1 MWRFESRADDQISF
15 SNSSTLNPIAIEDR
29 LVADEN
35 IEHAMVIG
43 DGRPFPTL
51 LIQPTEDAF
60 SKLGSGDEMK
70 EKLWKVV
77 SESNKQARANGQI
90 ASQRHIILTEQ
101 DKPLIKT
108 AKLTVSK
115 KASMKEYSE
124 EIEAVYK
131 NATKEDHRDLSKRI
145 DE

>member
-1 MWRFESRADDQISF
+1 M
-15 SNSSTLNPIAIEDR
+15 T
-29 LVADEN
+29 ADEN

-51 LIQPTEDAF
+51 VIQPTEEAF
-60 SKLGSGDEMK
+60 SKLGSHDEIRA
-70 EKLWKVV
+70 KLWDIVCN
-77 SESNKQARANGQI
+77 SNKQARANGQI
-90 ASQRHIILTEQ
+90 ASQRHIILTDQ
-101 DKPLIKT
+101 DRPLVKT

-115 KASMKEYSE
+115 KASVEQYKE

-131 NATKEDHRDLSKRI
+131 NATNEDHRDLSKRI